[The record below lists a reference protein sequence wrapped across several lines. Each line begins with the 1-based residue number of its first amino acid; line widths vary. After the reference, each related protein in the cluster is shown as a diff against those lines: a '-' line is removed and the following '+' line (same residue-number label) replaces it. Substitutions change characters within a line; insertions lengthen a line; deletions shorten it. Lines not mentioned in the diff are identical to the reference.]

1 MPVNGKCP
9 RCAYKAP
16 VICFV
21 DAAEYGAMMQVF
33 SDLPY
38 EVQKPFLK
46 YLSLFKPASGCAIQS
61 SKAERLTRDL
71 VALVAKGYVSE
82 QGKADRPCSS
92 VFWVMGM
99 ERMQELAGTLDLPMK
114 NHNYLRSIVYKLANQ
129 ADAQREQHQRHQ
141 EVDGSQRVSRQL
153 ALNKLGTEFN
163 AVPQDADD
171 GMSEIMRK
179 YLAQYGEPHESE
191 QERAGQDP
199 YRQEGPGAE

>member
-16 VICFV
+16 VSSFV
-21 DAAEYGAMMQVF
+21 DAAEGGAMLQAF
-33 SDLPY
+33 SDLPHA
-38 EVQKPFLK
+38 VQKPFLK
-46 YLSLFKPASGCAIQS
+46 YLSLFKPASGCAIQPT
-61 SKAERLTRDL
+61 KAERLTRDL

-82 QGKADRPCSS
+82 KGKADRPCPP

-99 ERMQELAGTLDLPMK
+99 ERIQELAGTLDLPMK

-129 ADAQREQHQRHQ
+129 ADAQREQRQHHQ

-153 ALNKLGTEFN
+153 GLNKLGTEFN
-163 AVPQDADD
+163 SVPQDADD

-179 YLAQYGEPHESE
+179 YLAQNGDQHESE
-191 QERAGQDP
+191 QKRIGQDP
-199 YRQEGPGAE
+199 YRQEGSGAE

>member
-1 MPVNGKCP
+1 MNGKCP

-21 DAAEYGAMMQVF
+21 DAAEYGAMMQAF

-61 SKAERLTRDL
+61 AKAERLTRDL

-82 QGKADRPCSS
+82 HGKADRPCPPG
-92 VFWVMGM
+92 FWVMGM

-129 ADAQREQHQRHQ
+129 ADAQREQHQRRQ
-141 EVDGSQRVSRQL
+141 EVDGSQRLSRQP
-153 ALNKLGTEFN
+153 TE
-163 AVPQDADD
+163 D

-179 YLAQYGEPHESE
+179 YLAQHGVPHESE
-191 QERAGQDP
+191 QERTGQDP
-199 YRQEGPGAE
+199 YCQEGTGAE

>member
-21 DAAEYGAMMQVF
+21 DAAEGGAMLQAF
-33 SDLPY
+33 SDLPHA
-38 EVQKPFLK
+38 VQKPFLK

-82 QGKADRPCSS
+82 QGKADRPCSP

-99 ERMQELAGTLDLPMK
+99 ERLQELAGTLDLPMK

-153 ALNKLGTEFN
+153 ALNN
-163 AVPQDADD
+163 VPQEADD

-199 YRQEGPGAE
+199 YRQEGTGAE